1 MTDPY
6 IELRSLLSQ
15 PLGTHDNSILSLQ
28 EVVLLVSLYLI
39 PHNCNQVLGMK
50 YTDSVTQLICFK
62 ERT

>member
-6 IELRSLLSQ
+6 IELRSLLSH

-28 EVVLLVSLYLI
+28 DVVLLVSLYLI
-39 PHNCNQVLGMK
+39 LHNCNQVLGMK
-50 YTDSVTQLICFK
+50 HIDSVTQLICFK